1 MNILCLKNMF
11 EFLTYLHRL
20 KISIMYSNTV
30 VWYIQPLK
38 SISVFSLKIF
48 SRLLT
53 FTSGSNSA
61 QTHPFISS
69 FDYQTVQTSLYVVV
83 KLFINFI
90 KFQHDSTWQRRL
102 ADKKRRL
109 KCIVLLYIKQ
119 ITNIIKYQLYM
130 NTSKNNR

>member
-1 MNILCLKNMF
+1 MF
-11 EFLTYLHRL
+11 EFLIYLHRL
-20 KISIMYSNTV
+20 KISIMYSNT

-69 FDYQTVQTSLYVVV
+69 FDYQTVQMSLYVVV

-102 ADKKRRL
+102 ADKKTSFEVY
-109 KCIVLLYIKQ
+109 CIIVYK
-119 ITNIIKYQLYM
+119 TNNKYNKVSTIYEYVE
-130 NTSKNNR
+130 K